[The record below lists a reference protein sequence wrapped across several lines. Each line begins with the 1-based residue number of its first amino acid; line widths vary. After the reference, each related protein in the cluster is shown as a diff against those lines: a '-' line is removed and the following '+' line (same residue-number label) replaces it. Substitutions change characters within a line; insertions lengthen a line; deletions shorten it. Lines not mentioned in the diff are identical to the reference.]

1 MQITKFF
8 MNGLRGTLKLANGT
22 QFSHAGPW
30 VNVIEKIEIDS
41 WYVGDFMSADYTIVA
56 DAGTNTKEII
66 KCLIVASPDNAAITA
81 YGQTDLTGKVIELE
95 ASVNNSKLTLYAT
108 PVLNPAKVYFSASYY
123 QTINPNL
130 LT

>member
-30 VNVIEKIEIDS
+30 VNVLEKIAIDS

-56 DAGTNTKEII
+56 DTGTNTKEII
-66 KCLIVASPDNAAITA
+66 KCLIVASPDNAAITI

-95 ASVNNSKLTLYAT
+95 AAVNNSKLTLYAT
-108 PVLNPAKVYFSASYY
+108 PISVPSKVFFNASYF
-123 QTINPNL
+123 QTVNTNTL
-130 LT
+130 S